1 MSGFSSIKLGDLS
14 PPLIF
19 EDPSEEAIF
28 ADLKARMVAID
39 PAYEAALSLESSE
52 LTIAFQTF
60 AYRLS
65 VHEKDCNEGVL
76 QQMLAFAE
84 GLNLDWQGEV
94 TGGIKRH
101 VIDEGDPDAQPPV
114 APTMEADKDYR
125 HRIQLAPEGFSTA
138 GPKGAYIYHAL
149 RADPRVK
156 DAYCYDGA
164 DGQVIVPVLSHEGNG
179 IASADLIAKVTAA
192 LSGDFMRP
200 SSDDPQVVAAEIPTY
215 SIDATVYFYAGPDR
229 ALAFAEVQKRVR
241 EFVINRHRLGDDVS
255 LSGIYAALHIPEV
268 VSRVVLR
275 SPVAEI
281 LVDKTQAAYCDPDTA
296 ITLIDGG
303 VDD

>member
-1 MSGFSSIKLGDLS
+1 MNDFTGIQIGDVS
-14 PPLIF
+14 RPLIYAN
-19 EDPSEEAIF
+19 PSEETIF
-28 ADLKARMVAID
+28 ADLKARMIAIN

-52 LTIAFQTF
+52 LSIAFQTV

-76 QQMLAFAE
+76 QQLLPFAT
-84 GLNLDWQGEV
+84 GSNLDWLGEIA
-94 TGGIKRH
+94 GGIKRH

-125 HRIQLAPEGFSTA
+125 HRIQLAPEGLSTA

-156 DAYCYDGA
+156 DAYSYDDA
-164 DGQVIVPVLSHEGNG
+164 DGKVIVPILSHEGNG

-200 SSDDPQVVAAEIPTY
+200 SNDDPQVVAAEIPNY

-275 SPVAEI
+275 SPVAEL
-281 LVDKTQAAYCDPDTA
+281 LVDKTQAAYCDPDAA